1 MGDRVVLG
9 LAGTVD
15 YEIVWDS
22 ATVER
27 LVQTYAIRA
36 TEISTAVTIATER
49 DLVCS
54 LLGFVRDGSGGE
66 RFVASSEIVSRFA
79 ARFVYAATLGGTPV
93 RAALAMDKLGVGA
106 TLHLVSIDDQVRR
119 MLPSRC
125 DYVCSAV
132 ADTTDPHLIVQFPT
146 GTRVQA
152 GDIDLTAPHPNRI
165 IFANDPP
172 SRELV
177 LSDQLGSVLA
187 DAKVFLVSG
196 FNVMQSP
203 TLLNQRVDE
212 LKQHLRRLPPE
223 ALVIYEDSGF
233 HRPAL
238 AGVVWQRLGDRVDVH
253 SLNEDEMQAYLGR
266 SLDLLD
272 PVDTAGAL
280 RELGALLGAPTVVVH
295 SKYWALAFGR
305 DAADYGAAL
314 HGGITTASAR
324 YAHGD
329 HFTRADYDELAA
341 LPPSGP
347 SAAFATALQ
356 GQLGSLACCVPAN
369 VLAVRNATTIGLGD
383 SFVGGFI
390 AALPP
395 HRARVPTGTSE
406 ST

>member
-15 YEIVWDS
+15 YEIVWNS

-27 LVQTYAIRA
+27 LVQAYAICA
-36 TEISTAVTIATER
+36 AEISTAVAIATER
-49 DLVCS
+49 DLICS

-66 RFVASSEIVSRFA
+66 RFVASSEIVSTFA
-79 ARFVYAATLGGTPV
+79 SRFVYAATLGGTPV

-132 ADTTDPHLIVQFPT
+132 ADTTDPHLIVQFSA

-203 TLLNQRVDE
+203 TLLTQRVDE
-212 LKQHLRRLPPE
+212 LKQHLHRLPPE

-238 AGVVWQRLGDRVDVH
+238 AGVVWQRLGDCVDVH

-272 PVDTAGAL
+272 PVDTAAAL
-280 RELGALLGAPTVVVH
+280 RELGALLSAPTVVVH
-295 SKYWALAFGR
+295 SKYWALAFGQ
-305 DAADYGAAL
+305 DASHYAGAL

-329 HFTRADYDELAA
+329 HFTQTDYDELAA
-341 LPPSGP
+341 LPPSET

-356 GQLGSLACCVPAN
+356 ARLESLVCCVPAN

-395 HRARVPTGTSE
+395 HRAPVSAGTSE
-406 ST
+406 SA